1 MQRLFL
7 VFGLIWATV
16 GIVPAQTVGEITGE
30 VKDASGANAPNVAV
44 TATNSATN
52 VERSTTTNTSGV
64 YSFPGLTPGIYQV
77 KAVASGFQTIVK
89 NNIEL
94 QVQQTARVD
103 FTLAVGTSTQ
113 TIEVSAS
120 AAMLS

>member
-1 MQRLFL
+1 MWVTL
-7 VFGLIWATV
+7 GTV
-16 GIVPAQTVGEITGE
+16 SSQTFGEITGE

-44 TATNSATN
+44 TAINAATN
-52 VERSTTTNTSGV
+52 VERSTTTNTAGV

-77 KAVASGFQTIVK
+77 RAVAPGFQTVVK
-89 NNIEL
+89 TNIEL

-113 TIEVSAS
+113 TIEVSATG
-120 AAMLS
+120 AL